1 MAADATIDEAK
12 LHNFLGRVVGDL
24 GGYAGVLMGYIG
36 DRLGL
41 YRAMADMDSTTSEE
55 LAARTGTAERY
66 VRDWLVNQA
75 AGGYVDYD
83 AASGRYRLPAEHAI
97 ALTDESSPAFVG
109 GAFQVFAAIAP
120 SVPRILDNVRSGRGM
135 SWGEHPPDL
144 FEGTERFFKPGYVG
158 NLVAA
163 WIPAL
168 DGVRE
173 KLEAG
178 ASVADVGCG
187 HGASTIVMAQAF
199 PNSSFV
205 GYDYHGP
212 SIERARQAAADAGVA
227 DRVRFEVAEST
238 DFPGTDFDLIAFF
251 DCLHDMAAPE
261 RAAQRAYDALKPGGT
276 VLLVEPMAGRTVE
289 ENFNPVGRVYSAA
302 SVMVCT
308 QNAIAGGGTGIGTIA
323 SDDDEARLFEAAGFS
338 SFRRAT
344 ETPFNRIF
352 EARKAP

>member
-1 MAADATIDEAK
+1 MAKTALIDETK
-12 LHNFLGRVVGDL
+12 LNDFLGKVVGDL
-24 GGYAGVLMGYIG
+24 GGYAGVLMAYVG

-41 YRAMADMDSTTSEE
+41 YRAMAATDSVTSEE
-55 LAARTGTAERY
+55 LAAQTGTAERY

-75 AGGYVDYD
+75 AGGYVAYD
-83 AASGRYRLPAEHAI
+83 AETGRYRLPAEHAV

-109 GAFQVFAAIAP
+109 GAFQVFSAIAP
-120 SVPRILDNVRSGRGM
+120 SVPRILDNVRTGRGM
-135 SWGEHPPDL
+135 SWGEHHPDL

-158 NLVAA
+158 NLVSA

-168 DGVRE
+168 EGVQD

-187 HGASTIVMAQAF
+187 HGASTIVMARAF
-199 PNSSFV
+199 PNARFV
-205 GYDYHGP
+205 GYDYHEP
-212 SIERARQAAADAGVA
+212 SIERARQAATDAGVA

-238 DFPGTDFDLIAFF
+238 DFPGSGFDLIAFF

-261 RAAQRAYDALKPGGT
+261 RAARRAYDALKPGGT

-289 ENFNPVGRVYSAA
+289 ENFNPVGRVFSAA

-308 QNAIAGGGTGIGTIA
+308 PNAIAGGGTGIGTIA
-323 SDDDEARLFEAAGFS
+323 SDDDEAKLFEAAGFA

-352 EARKAP
+352 EARKAT